1 MKLLIGV
8 PCVDYVHAEFVK
20 CLTQLIL
27 QLKEDRVDFTL
38 FLNPGS
44 LIHIARDKIA
54 SKAINEGYTHV
65 LWLDSDMVFGPKIL
79 EDLQFCGKPFVTGI
93 CASRRRPYVG
103 CVFSQIDDI
112 NHLARVEEIPP
123 EAFEVQGCGFACV
136 LMETEILRAVM
147 MANHGRCFIPMDAY
161 GEDLAFCIR
170 ARRLGYHI
178 WAEPTVRPG
187 HISHEPVY
195 YPDDHER
202 YMRELK
208 RGEA

>member
-8 PCVDYVHAEFVK
+8 PCVDYMHSEFVK

-27 QLKEDRVDFTL
+27 QLKDDGVNFTL

-65 LWLDSDMVFGPKIL
+65 LWLDSDMVFGPKLL
-79 EDLQFCGKPFVTGI
+79 EDLQFSGKPFVTGI
-93 CASRRRPYVG
+93 CASRRKPYVG

-112 NHLARVEEIPP
+112 NHLTRVENIPQ

-136 LMETEILRAVM
+136 LIETEILKAVM
-147 MANHGRCFIPMDAY
+147 MNNHGRCFLPMDAY

-170 ARRLGYHI
+170 ARQLGYHI
-178 WAEPTVRPG
+178 YAEPTVRPG

-195 YPDDHER
+195 YPESHEQYMKGLDHH
-202 YMRELK
+202 
-208 RGEA
+208 G